1 MKLLRATSPQARS
14 FPPTRLRVLLP
25 FNLLDVTGRGGS
37 RTMNGIMEVGSE
49 THHNSPPFFPCSRW
63 DLRLW
68 ITTLGLR
75 QATNDAERVRQSQLL
90 QSRHTAITPS
100 LSYGNSCTA
109 ATLIRKAMT
118 DLDFLADLQ
127 PNISQPRPLTSWD
140 IAHEISR
147 SHHPTSSNLGTES
160 LRACQACTTT
170 ELPGYGAQ
178 GPFLQ
183 HT

>member
-14 FPPTRLRVLLP
+14 FPPTRLCVLLP

-109 ATLIRKAMT
+109 ANQKSNDGPRLFGRPAT
-118 DLDFLADLQ
+118 Q
-127 PNISQPRPLTSWD
+127 YISAQAVNELGYCTRD
-140 IAHEISR
+140 ISVA
-147 SHHPTSSNLGTES
+147 SS
-160 LRACQACTTT
+160 
-170 ELPGYGAQ
+170 Y
-178 GPFLQ
+178 FV
-183 HT
+183 